1 MQIVRRF
8 VLVLFA
14 AAVLAACAAQ
24 SFDQRL
30 ATAYASNT
38 AVRTT
43 AAAAIDAG
51 RMSSADGE
59 RVLAVTDQARAI
71 LDDAADGDER
81 GLALAIEIIS
91 GVEKGVQ

>member
-1 MQIVRRF
+1 MRLLPRF
-8 VLVLFA
+8 VLLL
-14 AAVLAACAAQ
+14 LAACALTACTTQ

-43 AAAAIDAG
+43 AAAAVNAG
-51 RMSSADGE
+51 QLSSADGQ
-59 RVLAVTDQARAI
+59 RVLEITDQARAI